1 MESKILNVGVI
12 GMRMGATHAKGV
24 KATVGACLYA
34 LCDTDQKQ
42 AEEFSRELGVERIF
56 TDYRDMIA
64 DEALDAVIIASPDQ
78 LHREMVV
85 NCLNAGKHILCEKP
99 LALTREDCEAIVEAV
114 EKSDRKFMVGQI
126 CRYTP
131 GFVKAKEIIDSGAIG
146 ELTFVE
152 SEYAHDYTDIY
163 AEGSARGIWRRDPAR
178 NGVVGGGCHAVDL
191 LRWVAGNPEEVMA
204 YGTHKT
210 FADVTPYDDTHIAV
224 MKFADNVIGK
234 VFVSISCRR
243 DYTMRSVFYGTNGT
257 IIADNTS
264 SSITVFKKD
273 VFSGMDNHALPI
285 SVPVD
290 VNNHNAE
297 GEFKEFF
304 DIIKNDK
311 PVKTTVYEGAN
322 TIAACLAIVE
332 AAEKGKPIQPKYFN

>member
-1 MESKILNVGVI
+1 MKRIRFAVI
-12 GMRMGATHAKGV
+12 GLGIGALHLDAIVHQKN
-24 KATVGACLYA
+24 AEIMAI
-34 LCDTDQKQ
+34 CDIN
-42 AEEFSRELGVERIF
+42 EEILRKKTKEYEVPFSC
-56 TDYRDMIA
+56 TDYRDLVNRDDI
-64 DEALDAVIIASPDQ
+64 DAVCVATPDF
-78 LHREMVV
+78 LHKEMVIDF
-85 NCLNAGKHILCEKP
+85 LKAGKHVLCEKP
-99 LALTREDCEAIVEAV
+99 LSLSSDDCKAMIDVAEAGEA
-114 EKSDRKFMVGQI
+114 KLMVGQV
-126 CRYTP
+126 CRKTP
-131 GFVKAKEIIDSGAIG
+131 AFVYAKKLVDEGVIG
-146 ELTFVE
+146 ELFFVE

-264 SSITVFKKD
+264 SCITVFKKD
-273 VFSGMDNHALPI
+273 VFPGMDNHTLPI
-285 SVPVD
+285 TVPVD

-304 DIIKNDK
+304 DIIRNDK